1 MPRSTLVPFLLL
13 SLALHF
19 SFLFFAWPS
28 VSENERTVE
37 RIPVSILSQPDLS
50 QAEEKNP
57 EPANP
62 VNEPRRQPSKRL
74 VQAAKRAAPPPG
86 EIARRPVEQLP
97 VKEEKREPP
106 DRRDRERYTIVQ
118 RPLPTLKELLPP
130 VIRVPSGERSGDND
144 EAVHLDTKEPKYVS
158 YFTSIK
164 RAIEVVWEYPEPAL
178 RQGLQGRLIL
188 QFTILGNGQL
198 EGARLVRSSGF
209 PILDQE
215 AMRAVQAASPFHQ
228 IPPSIGKSR
237 LDIVASFEYHDNR
250 LKYGRVP

>member
-1 MPRSTLVPFLLL
+1 MALPRSTLVPFFLL

-37 RIPVSILSQPDLS
+37 RIPVSILSQP
-50 QAEEKNP
+50 EEKNS
-57 EPANP
+57 EPSNP
-62 VNEPRRQPSKRL
+62 ANEPRRQPSKRL
-74 VQAAKRAAPPPG
+74 VQTAKRAAPPSV
-86 EIARRPVEQLP
+86 EIARRPAEQLP
-97 VKEEKREPP
+97 VKEEKKEPP
-106 DRRDRERYTIVQ
+106 DQPDREKYTIIQ

-130 VIRVPSGERSGDND
+130 VIRLPSGERAGDND

-164 RAIEVVWEYPEPAL
+164 RAIELVWEYPEPAL

-198 EGARLVRSSGF
+198 EGARLIRSSGF
-209 PILDQE
+209 SVLDQE
-215 AMRAVQAASPFHQ
+215 AVRAVQAASPFHP
-228 IPPSIGKSR
+228 IPPWIGKNR
-237 LDIVASFEYHDNR
+237 LDVIASFEYHDNR
-250 LKYGRVP
+250 LKYGSVP